1 MMYNIK
7 AIPNNKKRYCLISYD
22 TLRELDMKLNIKKG
36 MTYPKIVALG
46 FFILIAVGT
55 ILLLLPFSSR
65 QPGSTGFTDA
75 LFTATSASCVT
86 GLVVADTYTH
96 WTLFGQIVIICLI
109 QIGGLGFLT
118 ILTMFSMLFHRKIGL
133 KERSFLQESVNTMYI
148 GGIVRLMKKILI
160 GTFIIEFLGAA
171 LLATRFIPKMG
182 VGVGIYTSIFTS
194 ISAFCN
200 AGFDLMGRFE
210 EYSSLSNPMFRD
222 DIVINITVILLIL
235 IGGIGFF
242 VWDDISVNKLKFTR
256 YKLHTK
262 LVLIATF
269 ILVVFGSAAF
279 YIFENNNVL
288 EELRIHHKIT
298 ASVFM
303 AVTPRTA
310 GFNTVDV
317 AAMTPAGKMLTV
329 IFMFIGGNPGS
340 TAGGIKTTTAV
351 ILFLSAWS
359 SLRNHTEI
367 NVLRRRLESDALK
380 RAAAVI
386 TINISLILLSGLLIC
401 AAQPSLD
408 LTDVTI
414 EVFSAIDTVGMSTG
428 ITRDLSTFSRYVI
441 IFLMYCGRVGSL
453 SFALLFTE
461 QKSPNTVQN
470 PVEKINI
477 G

>member
-1 MMYNIK
+1 
-7 AIPNNKKRYCLISYD
+7 
-22 TLRELDMKLNIKKG
+22 MKLKIKKDI
-36 MTYPKIVALG
+36 TYPKIVALG
-46 FFILIAVGT
+46 FLILIAAGT
-55 ILLLLPFSSR
+55 ILLMLPVSSR

-148 GGIVRLMKKILI
+148 GGIVRLIKKILI
-160 GTFIIEFLGAA
+160 GTFIIEFLGAVI
-171 LLATRFIPKMG
+171 LATRFIPEMG
-182 VGVGIYTSIFTS
+182 VGIGIYNSVFTA

-210 EYSSLSNPMFRD
+210 EYSSLTMFRD
-222 DIVINITVILLIL
+222 DIIVNTAVVMLIL

-242 VWDDISVNKLKFTR
+242 VWDDITVNKLRITR

-262 LVLIATF
+262 LVLIAT
-269 ILVVFGSAAF
+269 LVLVIFGTAAF

-288 EELRIHHKIT
+288 EELKIHHKLT

-310 GFNTVDV
+310 GFNTVDI
-317 AAMTPAGKMLTV
+317 AAMTPAGKMLT
-329 IFMFIGGNPGS
+329 IMFMFIGGNPGS
-340 TAGGIKTTTAV
+340 TAGGIKTTTTV
-351 ILFLSAWS
+351 ILFLSVWS
-359 SLRNHTEI
+359 SLRNHNEI
-367 NVLRRRLESDALK
+367 NVMKRRLESDALK
-380 RAAAVI
+380 RAAAVV
-386 TINISLILLSGLLIC
+386 TINITLILISELLIC

-428 ITRDLSTFSRYVI
+428 VTRELNTFSRYII

-461 QKSPNTVQN
+461 HKSPNTVQN

>member
-1 MMYNIK
+1 MKHDKKDFMTYIK
-7 AIPNNKKRYCLISYD
+7 NS
-22 TLRELDMKLNIKKG
+22 

-55 ILLLLPFSSR
+55 ILLLLPISSR
-65 QPGSTGFTDA
+65 THGSTGFTDA

-133 KERSFLQESVNTMYI
+133 KERNLLQESVNTMYI
-148 GGIVRLMKKILI
+148 GGIVRLIKKILI
-160 GTFIIEFLGAA
+160 GTFTIEFIGAVM
-171 LLATRFIPKMG
+171 LSTRFIPKMG
-182 VGVGIYTSIFTS
+182 IGIGIYNSIFTS

-200 AGFDLMGRFE
+200 AGFDLMGRFGK
-210 EYSSLSNPMFRD
+210 YSSLTMFHD
-222 DIVINITVILLIL
+222 DIVVNITIILLIL

-242 VWDDISVNKLKFTR
+242 VWDDISVNKWRFSQ

-269 ILVVFGSAAF
+269 ILVIFGTGAF
-279 YIFENNNVL
+279 YLIENENVL
-288 EELRIHHKIT
+288 DKLKIHHKIA
-298 ASVFM
+298 ASAFM

-310 GFNTVDV
+310 GFNTVDI
-317 AAMTPAGKMLTV
+317 AAMTPAGKMLTI

-340 TAGGIKTTTAV
+340 TAGGIKTTTAA
-351 ILFLSAWS
+351 IFFLSMWAN
-359 SLRNHTEI
+359 LRNRTEI
-367 NVLRRRLESDALK
+367 NVMKRRLESDVLK
-380 RAAAVI
+380 KAAAVV
-386 TINISLILLSGLLIC
+386 TINITLIIICQLLIC

-428 ITRDLSTFSRYVI
+428 ITRELSVFSRYII

-461 QKSPNTVQN
+461 KKAPNTVLN

>member
-1 MMYNIK
+1 
-7 AIPNNKKRYCLISYD
+7 
-22 TLRELDMKLNIKKG
+22 MKLNIKKG
-36 MTYPKIVALG
+36 ITYPKTVAFG
-46 FFILIAVGT
+46 FFILIAAGT
-55 ILLLLPFSSR
+55 ILLLLPISSR
-65 QPGSTGFTDA
+65 QEGSTGLTDA

-133 KERSFLQESVNTMYI
+133 KERSLLQESVNTMYI
-148 GGIVRLMKKILI
+148 GGIVRLIKKILT
-160 GTFIIEFLGAA
+160 GTFIIEFIGAV

-182 VGVGIYTSIFTS
+182 IGIGIYNSIFTS

-200 AGFDLMGRFE
+200 AGFDLMGRYE
-210 EYSSLSNPMFRD
+210 EYSSLTMFRE
-222 DIVINITVILLIL
+222 DIVVNITVVALIL

-242 VWDDISVNKLKFTR
+242 VWDDISVNKYHITK
-256 YKLHTK
+256 YQLHTK
-262 LVLIATF
+262 LVLIATG
-269 ILVVFGSAAF
+269 ILVIFGTAAF
-279 YIFENNNVL
+279 YILENGN
-288 EELRIHHKIT
+288 ELKDLPIHHKI
-298 ASVFM
+298 SSSMFM

-317 AAMTPAGKMLTV
+317 ASMNPASKMLTI
-329 IFMFIGGNPGS
+329 IFMFIGGNSGS
-340 TAGGIKTTTAV
+340 TAGGIKTTTAM
-351 ILFLSAWS
+351 ILILSVWA
-359 SLRNHTEI
+359 SLRNNNGI
-367 NVLRRRLESDALK
+367 NVMKRRLESDALK
-380 RAAAVI
+380 KAASVV
-386 TINISLILLSGLLIC
+386 TINISLIIICELLIC
-401 AAQPSLD
+401 ASQPELD

-428 ITRDLSTFSRYVI
+428 VTRDLNTFSRYI
-441 IFLMYCGRVGSL
+441 IVFLMYCGRVGSL

-461 QKSPNTVQN
+461 QKAPNIVQN

>member
-1 MMYNIK
+1 
-7 AIPNNKKRYCLISYD
+7 
-22 TLRELDMKLNIKKG
+22 

-46 FFILIAVGT
+46 FFLLISVGT
-55 ILLLLPFSSR
+55 ILLMLPFSSR
-65 QPGSTGFTDA
+65 QPGSAGFTES

-86 GLVVADTYTH
+86 GLVVADTYTN
-96 WTLFGQIVIICLI
+96 WTLFGQIVILFLI

-118 ILTMFSMLFHRKIGL
+118 ILAMFSMLFHRKIGL
-133 KERSFLQESVNTMYI
+133 KERSLLQESVNTMYI
-148 GGIVRLMKKILI
+148 GGIVRLIKKILI

-171 LLATRFIPKMG
+171 LLCTRFIPKMG
-182 VGVGIYTSIFTS
+182 VGIGIYNSIFTAV
-194 ISAFCN
+194 SAFCN
-200 AGFDLMGRFE
+200 AGFDLMGRYE
-210 EYSSLSNPMFRD
+210 EYASLTIFRD
-222 DIVINITVILLIL
+222 DIVVNITVILLVL

-242 VWDDISVNKLKFTR
+242 VWDDITVNKLNFSR

-269 ILVVFGSAAF
+269 VLVFAGTGF
-279 YIFENNNVL
+279 FFLFEYGNVL
-288 EELRIHHKIT
+288 EELKIHHKLT
-298 ASVFM
+298 ASAFM

-310 GFNTVDV
+310 GFNTVDI
-317 AAMTPAGKMLTV
+317 AAMSPAGKMLTI

-340 TAGGIKTTTAV
+340 TAGGIKTTTA
-351 ILFLSAWS
+351 IIFFLSVWS
-359 SLRNHTEI
+359 SLRSHNEI
-367 NVLRRRLESDALK
+367 NVMKRRLESDALK

-386 TINISLILLSGLLIC
+386 TINLTLILISQLVIC
-401 AAQPSLD
+401 AVQPELN

-428 ITRDLSTFSRYVI
+428 ITRELNTISRYVV

-461 QKSPNTVQN
+461 QKAPNTVQN

>member
-1 MMYNIK
+1 
-7 AIPNNKKRYCLISYD
+7 
-22 TLRELDMKLNIKKG
+22 MKLKIKKDI
-36 MTYPKIVALG
+36 TYPKIVALG
-46 FFILIAVGT
+46 FLILIAAGT
-55 ILLLLPFSSR
+55 ILLMLPVSSR

-148 GGIVRLMKKILI
+148 GGIVRLIKKILI
-160 GTFIIEFLGAA
+160 GTFIIEFLGAVI
-171 LLATRFIPKMG
+171 LATRFIPEMG
-182 VGVGIYTSIFTS
+182 IGIGIYNSVFTA

-210 EYSSLSNPMFRD
+210 EYSSLTMFRD
-222 DIVINITVILLIL
+222 DIIVNTAVVMLIL

-242 VWDDISVNKLKFTR
+242 VWDDITVNKLRITR

-262 LVLIATF
+262 LVLIAT
-269 ILVVFGSAAF
+269 LVLVIFGTAAF

-288 EELRIHHKIT
+288 EELKIHHKLT

-310 GFNTVDV
+310 GFNTVDI
-317 AAMTPAGKMLTV
+317 AAMTPAGKMLT
-329 IFMFIGGNPGS
+329 IMFMFIGGNPGS
-340 TAGGIKTTTAV
+340 TAGGIKTTTTV
-351 ILFLSAWS
+351 ILFLSVWS
-359 SLRNHTEI
+359 SLRNHNEI
-367 NVLRRRLESDALK
+367 NVMKRRLESDALK
-380 RAAAVI
+380 RAAAVV
-386 TINISLILLSGLLIC
+386 TINITLILISELLIC

-428 ITRDLSTFSRYVI
+428 VTRELNTFSRYII

-461 QKSPNTVQN
+461 HKSPNTVQN

>member
-1 MMYNIK
+1 
-7 AIPNNKKRYCLISYD
+7 
-22 TLRELDMKLNIKKG
+22 MKLNIKNN

-55 ILLLLPFSSR
+55 ILLMIPAASR
-65 QPGSTGFTDA
+65 DPGSVGFTDA
-75 LFTATSASCVT
+75 LFTSTSASCVT
-86 GLVVADTYTH
+86 GLIVADTYSN

-133 KERSFLQESVNTMYI
+133 KERSLLQESVNTMYI
-148 GGIVRLMKKILI
+148 GGIVRLIKKILI
-160 GTFIIEFLGAA
+160 GTFAVEFIGAA
-171 LLATRFIPKMG
+171 LLATRLVPKMG
-182 VGVGIYTSIFTS
+182 LGTGIYNSVFTS

-200 AGFDLMGRFE
+200 AGFDLMGRYG
-210 EYSSLSNPMFRD
+210 EYSSLTLFKN
-222 DIVINITVILLIL
+222 DIVVNITVIALIL

-242 VWDDISVNKLKFTR
+242 VWDDITVNKHRITQ

-262 LVLIATF
+262 LVLISTF
-269 ILVVFGSAAF
+269 ILVVFGTVSF
-279 YIFENNNVL
+279 YIMENNNVL
-288 EELRIHHKIT
+288 EGLKLHDKIT
-298 ASVFM
+298 ASAFM

-310 GFNTVDV
+310 GFNTIDIS
-317 AAMTPAGKMLTV
+317 AMSPAGKTLTIV
-329 IFMFIGGNPGS
+329 FMFIGGNPGS
-340 TAGGIKTTTAV
+340 TAGGVKTTTIFV
-351 ILFLSAWS
+351 FLLSVWS
-359 SLRNHTEI
+359 SLRNRNEI
-367 NVLRRRLESDALK
+367 NVMKRRLESDVLK
-380 RAAAVI
+380 RASAVV
-386 TINISLILLSGLLIC
+386 TINITLIVISMLLIC

-428 ITRDLSTFSRYVI
+428 ITRELNIFSRLVI

-461 QKSPNTVQN
+461 QKSPDTVLN

>member
-1 MMYNIK
+1 
-7 AIPNNKKRYCLISYD
+7 
-22 TLRELDMKLNIKKG
+22 MKLNIKKDI
-36 MTYPKIVALG
+36 TYPKIVALG
-46 FFILIAVGT
+46 FFILIALGT
-55 ILLLLPFSSR
+55 ILLLLPVSSR
-65 QPGSTGFTDA
+65 EPGSTGFTDA

-148 GGIVRLMKKILI
+148 GGIVRLMKKILT
-160 GTFIIEFLGAA
+160 GTFIIEFFGAV

-182 VGVGIYTSIFTS
+182 VGVGIYNSIFTS
-194 ISAFCN
+194 VSAFCN

-210 EYSSLSNPMFRD
+210 EYSSLTSFRD
-222 DIVINITVILLIL
+222 DIVVNITVILLIL

-242 VWDDISVNKLKFTR
+242 VWDDISVNKFRVTR

-269 ILVVFGSAAF
+269 ILVVFGAAAF
-279 YIFENNNVL
+279 YLLENNNVL
-288 EELRIHHKIT
+288 EELKIHHKLT

-317 AAMTPAGKMLTV
+317 AAMTPAGKMLT
-329 IFMFIGGNPGS
+329 IMFMFIGGNPGS
-340 TAGGIKTTTAV
+340 TAGGIKTTTTV

-359 SLRNHTEI
+359 SLRNHNEI

-428 ITRDLSTFSRYVI
+428 ITRDLCTFSRYVI

-461 QKSPNTVQN
+461 HKSPNTVQN

>member
-1 MMYNIK
+1 
-7 AIPNNKKRYCLISYD
+7 
-22 TLRELDMKLNIKKG
+22 MKLKIKKDI
-36 MTYPKIVALG
+36 TYPKIVALG
-46 FFILIAVGT
+46 FLILIAAGT
-55 ILLLLPFSSR
+55 ILLMLPVSSR

-148 GGIVRLMKKILI
+148 GGIVRLIKKILI
-160 GTFIIEFLGAA
+160 GTFIIEFLGAVI
-171 LLATRFIPKMG
+171 LATRFIPEMG
-182 VGVGIYTSIFTS
+182 VGIGIYNSVFTA

-210 EYSSLSNPMFRD
+210 EYSSLTMFRD
-222 DIVINITVILLIL
+222 DIIVNTAVVMLIL

-242 VWDDISVNKLKFTR
+242 VWDDITVNKLRITR

-269 ILVVFGSAAF
+269 VLVIFGTAAF

-288 EELRIHHKIT
+288 EELKIHHKLT

-310 GFNTVDV
+310 GFNTVDI
-317 AAMTPAGKMLTV
+317 AAMTPAGKMLT
-329 IFMFIGGNPGS
+329 IMFMFIGGNPGS
-340 TAGGIKTTTAV
+340 TAGGIKTTTTV
-351 ILFLSAWS
+351 ILFLSVWS
-359 SLRNHTEI
+359 SLRNHNEI
-367 NVLRRRLESDALK
+367 NVMKRRLESDALK
-380 RAAAVI
+380 RAAAVV
-386 TINISLILLSGLLIC
+386 TINVTLILISELLIC

-428 ITRDLSTFSRYVI
+428 VTRELNTFSRYII

-461 QKSPNTVQN
+461 HKSPNTVQN